1 MITRRVALKLVAFV
15 VIGVVAT
22 VHLLST
28 YVGVAPFRDDV
39 RVTIALTDASGL
51 FEGSE
56 VTYRGV
62 RVGRVE
68 EMTVT
73 DAGTDVEVLLDGD
86 APDLPADLVVT
97 VANRSAIG
105 EQYLD
110 LRGAEGAGGAGSAAG
125 EVLAAGDRID
135 ATDATVPP
143 SFDDV
148 LRSGRDFV
156 ASVPEDSLRTVI
168 DESYLASRGVSDD
181 VAQLVDSSLSWART
195 ADANFLVTTRL
206 IENSATVLDTQLA
219 SAQSIQGFSRD
230 LGLLAE
236 TLRTSDGD
244 LRDLV
249 TAVPPAATQVQQLVA
264 EVGPS
269 LGVLLGNLV
278 TPASVF
284 GVNAAG
290 VEDLMIRLPDAV
302 SAGWVV
308 AGSGELRLSLLTTF
322 ADPLP
327 CTTGYEGTTPR
338 PGLDTTGGAFNTG
351 AGCTTGDAGSN
362 VRGPGSVPT
371 DLDDIADPS
380 SAATLDRAPGR
391 NVVVRDATTLQDLLG
406 GTE

>member
-28 YVGVAPFRDDV
+28 YVGIAPFRDDV
-39 RVTIALTDASGL
+39 RVTVALTDASGL

-62 RVGRVE
+62 QVGRVE

-73 DAGTDVEVLLDGD
+73 DAGTEVSVLLDTD
-86 APDLPADLVVT
+86 APDLPADLDVT

-110 LRGAEGAGGAGSAAG
+110 LRGAEGGGD

-135 ATDATVPP
+135 ATEATVPP
-143 SFDDV
+143 SFDNV

-168 DESYLASRGVSDD
+168 DESYLASQGVSDD
-181 VAQLVDSSLSWART
+181 VAQLVDTSLSWAKT
-195 ADANFLVTTRL
+195 ADANFLVTTQL

-219 SAQSIQGFSRD
+219 SARSIQGFSAD

-244 LRDLV
+244 LRALI

-290 VEDLMIRLPDAV
+290 VEDVMIRLPEAV

-308 AGSGELRLSLLTTF
+308 AGSGELQLTLVTNF

-327 CTTGYEGTTPR
+327 CTTGYEGTTLR
-338 PGLDTTGGAFNTG
+338 PGLDTSGASFNTD

-362 VRGPGSVPT
+362 VRGPGSVPI
-371 DLDDIADPS
+371 DLDEIATPARSGSGSGSTTGD
-380 SAATLDRAPGR
+380 
-391 NVVVRDATTLQDLLG
+391 VVVRDATTLQDLLG

>member
-28 YVGVAPFRDDV
+28 YVGIAPFRDDV
-39 RVTIALTDASGL
+39 RVTVALDDASGL

-62 RVGRVE
+62 QVGRVE
-68 EMTVT
+68 DMTVT
-73 DAGTDVEVLLDGD
+73 DTGTEVSVLLDTD
-86 APDLPADLVVT
+86 APDLPADLDVT

-110 LRGAEGAGGAGSAAG
+110 LRGAEGGGD

-135 ATDATVPP
+135 ATEATVPP
-143 SFDDV
+143 SFDNV

-168 DESYLASRGVSDD
+168 DESYLASQGVSDD
-181 VAQLVDSSLSWART
+181 VAQLVDTSLSWAKT
-195 ADANFLVTTRL
+195 ADANFLVTTQL

-219 SAQSIQGFSRD
+219 SARSIQGFSAD

-244 LRDLV
+244 LRALI

-290 VEDLMIRLPDAV
+290 VEDVMIRLPEAV

-308 AGSGELRLSLLTTF
+308 AGSGELQLTLVTNF

-327 CTTGYEGTTPR
+327 CTTGYEGTTLR
-338 PGLDTTGGAFNTG
+338 PGLDTSGATFNTD

-362 VRGPGSVPT
+362 VRGPGSVPSN
-371 DLDDIADPS
+371 LDEIATPARSGSGSTTGD
-380 SAATLDRAPGR
+380 
-391 NVVVRDATTLQDLLG
+391 VVVRDATTLQDLLG